1 MKIRI
6 HPSSSSR
13 GFSLVE
19 LLITLA
25 IIGILASIAYPGYQN
40 YVRKTNRTEGQ
51 NTLLEILARQQNYFS
66 RNMTYTADLRDLG
79 YATDPLTT
87 AGGLYEIT
95 AGVCGDGDGIATCVE
110 LTAAAQ
116 GRQATDGDLTID
128 STGRKTGKW

>member
-40 YVRKTNRTEGQ
+40 HVRKTNRMEGQ

-66 RNMTYTADLRDLG
+66 RNMTYTADLTDLG

-95 AGVCGDGDGIATCVE
+95 AGACGDGIATCVE
-110 LTAAAQ
+110 LTATAQ
-116 GRQATDGDLTID
+116 GRQAPDGDLTID